1 MRDFRIRNITILG
14 LALTAAILI
23 AACSSST
30 PTPDAATETSPVVED
45 DHEEG
50 EASESEA
57 DEHEDEE
64 SDDHEH
70 AEVPHEYED
79 LVNPFVGDAEAL
91 AMGAV
96 LFEVT
101 CASCHGATGMGDG
114 AAAAALDPKPATL
127 ADSDMMD
134 ELSDGYLFW
143 RISEGGAMEPFNSLM
158 PAWGSGFTDD
168 QIWQLVTHIRSL
180 SE

>member
-14 LALTAAILI
+14 FILTAAILI
-23 AACSSST
+23 AACSNST
-30 PTPDAATETSPVVED
+30 PTPDAAPETSPVVED

-57 DEHEDEE
+57 DEHEEG
-64 SDDHEH
+64 DDHEH

-143 RISEGGAMEPFNSLM
+143 RITEGGAMEPFNSLM

>member
-57 DEHEDEE
+57 DEDEE
-64 SDDHEH
+64 GDDHDS

-180 SE
+180 AE

>member
-57 DEHEDEE
+57 DEDEE
-64 SDDHEH
+64 GDDHDS

-127 ADSDMMD
+127 VNSDIMD

-180 SE
+180 AE